1 MDALAPPEF
10 LEFEGHRL
18 DRRLGC
24 LLKQDEDGIWRPVA
38 LGSRALDVVAI
49 LADRQGVLLSKDE
62 IMAAAW
68 PGIVVDD
75 NNLAVQISALRRV
88 LDRNRAE
95 GSCIQTLPG
104 RGYRFVAP
112 VTRTNSAAPPVALP
126 PSGNGVD
133 EHITADEQLQ
143 TPLEVPAR
151 LDEPPSQASRRRPRR
166 GIIAGI
172 IGALL
177 LVTAGL
183 AGWHLRSSVSDETR
197 PAPRLSIVVLPF
209 TDLSDDPKQQYFA
222 DGITE
227 DLTTDLSRIADMLVI
242 SHNSAFTYKDKPSN
256 AKQIGRE
263 LSVRYVLEGS
273 VEHFGDKVRVNA
285 QLIDAET
292 NMHLWAER
300 FDRDAGDF
308 FALQDEITRWLAG
321 SLNANLI
328 KAEASHSTDNPDAL
342 DYILRGRAA
351 ENDGWTRDN
360 YARAIEFFERALS
373 LDPRSVEART
383 LLANLLV
390 SRVLREQTDTA
401 GADTARADELVE
413 QALAASPNNASAY
426 YAKGN
431 VLRIQGRCPEAISE
445 FERAIAADRNFAGA
459 YGNLGWCKFLTGSI
473 DEMIPL
479 AEQAI
484 RLSPRDPFVGTLYDR
499 IGHVRLLQS
508 RTDEAIAWFKKA
520 LIARPIGRLKIVHL
534 FLASA
539 YGLKGETELAAS
551 ELAQAQRFFKP
562 DTFNISWIRS
572 QMMYRPEPG
581 PPPAIRALDDRTY
594 FAGLRKA
601 GVPEE

>member
-1 MDALAPPEF
+1 MDALAPADM
-10 LEFEGHRL
+10 LLFEGFRL

-24 LLKQDEDGIWRPVA
+24 LLKQDEDGSYRPVA
-38 LGSRALDVVAI
+38 LGSRALDVLAI
-49 LADRQGVLLSKDE
+49 LLDRQGALLSKDE

-68 PGIVVDD
+68 PGTVVED
-75 NNLAVQISALRRV
+75 NNLAVQISALRRI
-88 LDRNRAE
+88 LDRDRAE
-95 GSCIQTLPG
+95 GSCIQTIPG
-104 RGYRFVAP
+104 RGYRFIAP
-112 VTRTNSAAPPVALP
+112 VIRTNSAVPPLALP

-133 EHITADEQLQ
+133 EHTAADEQLQ
-143 TPLEVPAR
+143 SRLGIPAHR
-151 LDEPPSQASRRRPRR
+151 DKPSTQASRRRPGR
-166 GIIAGI
+166 GILAGV

-177 LVTAGL
+177 LIVAGL
-183 AGWHLRSSVSDETR
+183 AAWHLRSPGSDEGR
-197 PAPRLSIVVLPF
+197 RAPRLSIVVLPF
-209 TDLSDDPKQQYFA
+209 ADLGDDPKQQYFA

-242 SHNSAFTYKDKPSN
+242 SHNTAFTYKDKPVN

-263 LSVRYVLEGS
+263 LGVRYVLEGS
-273 VEHFGDKVRVNA
+273 VEHFGNRVRTNA

-300 FDRDAGDF
+300 FDHDAGDF
-308 FALQDEITRWLAG
+308 FALQDEITRWLAAA
-321 SLNANLI
+321 LNANLI
-328 KAEASHSTDNPDAL
+328 RAEASHSTDNPDAL

-360 YARAIEFFERALS
+360 YARAIDFFERALA

-390 SRVLREQTDTA
+390 SRVLRQQTDTA

-413 QALAASPNNASAY
+413 QALAASPNNASAHY
-426 YAKGN
+426 VKGN
-431 VLRIQGRCPEAISE
+431 ILRIQGRCPEAIPE
-445 FERAIAADRNFAGA
+445 FERAIAADRNFAAA

-499 IGHVRLLQS
+499 IGHARLLQS
-508 RTDEAIAWFKKA
+508 RPDEAIGWFKRA

-539 YGLKGETELAAS
+539 YALQGETELATS
-551 ELAQAQRFFKP
+551 ELAQARRFFKP
-562 DTFNISWIRS
+562 DTFNITWVRT

-581 PPPAIRALDDRTY
+581 PPPAIRALDDRTL

-601 GVPEE
+601 GMPEQ

>member
-1 MDALAPPEF
+1 MDALAPADM
-10 LEFEGHRL
+10 LLFEGFRL

-24 LLKQDEDGIWRPVA
+24 LLKQDEDGAWRPVA
-38 LGSRALDVVAI
+38 VGSRALDVLAI
-49 LADRQGVLLSKDE
+49 LADHQGALISKDE

-88 LDRNRAE
+88 LDSNRAE
-95 GSCIQTLPG
+95 SSCIQTIPG

-112 VTRTNSAAPPVALP
+112 VVRTSSADLPQTLP
-126 PSGNGVD
+126 PSGNGGD
-133 EHITADEQLQ
+133 DHTAADEQPQ
-143 TPLEVPAR
+143 TPLGVPAR
-151 LDEPPSQASRRRPRR
+151 PDAPPSRASRRRPRR
-166 GIIAGI
+166 GIIAGV

-177 LVTAGL
+177 FVAAGL
-183 AGWHLRSSVSDETR
+183 AGWHLRSSGSDETR

-209 TDLSDDPKQQYFA
+209 ADLSAKRDQQYLA

-242 SHNSAFTYKDKPSN
+242 SHDSAFTYKDKPAN

-263 LSVRYVLEGS
+263 LGVRYVLEGS
-273 VEHFGDKVRVNA
+273 MEHFGSRIRINA

-300 FDRDAGDF
+300 FDQDTGDF
-308 FALQDEITRWLAG
+308 FALQDEITRRLAEAL
-321 SLNANLI
+321 SANMI
-328 KAEASHSTDNPDAL
+328 KAEASRSTDNPDAL

-351 ENDGWTRDN
+351 KNDAWTRDN
-360 YARAIEFFERALS
+360 YARAIDFFERALA
-373 LDPRSVEART
+373 LDPRSVEAQT
-383 LLANLLV
+383 LLANV
-390 SRVLREQTDTA
+390 FVNRVIRNQTDTA
-401 GADTARADELVE
+401 IADTARADELVE
-413 QALAASPNNASAY
+413 RALAAAPGNASAHFV
-426 YAKGN
+426 KGQI
-431 VLRIQGRCPEAISE
+431 LRIQGRCPEAIPE
-445 FERAIAADRNFAGA
+445 FERAIAADRNFAAA

-539 YGLKGETELAAS
+539 YALQAETELASS
-551 ELAQAQRFFKP
+551 ELAQARRLFKP

-601 GVPEE
+601 GMPEE